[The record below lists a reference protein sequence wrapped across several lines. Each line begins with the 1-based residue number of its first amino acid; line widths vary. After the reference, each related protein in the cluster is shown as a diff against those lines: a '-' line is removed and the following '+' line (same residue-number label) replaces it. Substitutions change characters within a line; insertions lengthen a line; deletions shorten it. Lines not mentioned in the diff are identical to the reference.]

1 MRTSSR
7 RRTRLELQ
15 CNALQPCST
24 VVHVGQGN
32 CFFPAN
38 EKEKE
43 EDEVKEQDD
52 KITTEEKVIWYQ
64 LELEK

>member
-7 RRTRLELQ
+7 RRTRSELQ

-32 CFFPAN
+32 CFFPAS
-38 EKEKE
+38 EKEK